1 MPLIFQV
8 EAKPKFKSITVFGV
22 EIPLYGDITVE
33 EAIAEEKAVATEAD
47 QVAISN
53 TEWKKVRVAAWLSVR
68 MGTDKAL
75 ILEQLNKSKALID
88 ALWDVFYN
96 EKESN
101 TKDYEIDEPVTEGKE
116 EDALPSLVS
125 KPTGTRSTSNSHR
138 QDLAQN
144 SLVVLDNSLSA

>member
-1 MPLIFQV
+1 MSLVFQL
-8 EAKPKFKSITVFGV
+8 ETKPKYKSVTVYGV

-53 TEWKKVRVAAWLSVR
+53 TEWKLIRVAAWLSVR
-68 MGTDKAL
+68 LGVDKATL
-75 ILEQLNKSKALID
+75 TAQLKQSKGLID

-96 EKESN
+96 EKESD
-101 TKDYEIDEPVTEGKE
+101 TKDYELEEVEGKDN
-116 EDALPSLVS
+116 EDTVPLKTSRKS
-125 KPTGTRSTSNSHR
+125 GTPSTSNLPL
-138 QDLAQN
+138 QDLAEN